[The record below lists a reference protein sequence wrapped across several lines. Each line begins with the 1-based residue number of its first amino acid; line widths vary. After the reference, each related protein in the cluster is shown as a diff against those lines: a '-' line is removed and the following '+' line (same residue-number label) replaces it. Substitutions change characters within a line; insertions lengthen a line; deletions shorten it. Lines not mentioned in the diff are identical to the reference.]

1 MALIKAFTSTGKVQ
15 AKPGS
20 LVVTPLPM
28 KFGTMVLCVV
38 ADRDHAATS
47 YGTCFAELLQ
57 ELQKGFAVE
66 NARFRAE
73 TETGHPANAR
83 PRSNPRS
90 CVSDDDTR
98 PGLCFPAESTCGSGN
113 PAAESALRPAP
124 TGPRCRPAISLRSFF
139 YAPSAVPGRRAP
151 TPAGACG
158 GGSPSAGTSAGIDVR
173 PVGPHRSLSI
183 HADRVLPSHRLTRI
197 PASPGLARSTRL
209 ISAICFSSQTS
220 GTA

>member
-1 MALIKAFTSTGKVQ
+1 
-15 AKPGS
+15 
-20 LVVTPLPM
+20 M

-57 ELQKGFAVE
+57 KLQKGFAVE

-90 CVSDDDTR
+90 CVSGDDTR

-124 TGPRCRPAISLRSFF
+124 TGPRCRPASVCGVFF
-139 YAPSAVPGRRAP
+139 MHLLPCRV
-151 TPAGACG
+151 GARQHG
-158 GGSPSAGTSAGIDVR
+158 
-173 PVGPHRSLSI
+173 
-183 HADRVLPSHRLTRI
+183 
-197 PASPGLARSTRL
+197 PGLAETEVELSEQALALTYAELDPIGLVDPRRQGL
-209 ISAICFSSQTS
+209 AIP
-220 GTA
+220 